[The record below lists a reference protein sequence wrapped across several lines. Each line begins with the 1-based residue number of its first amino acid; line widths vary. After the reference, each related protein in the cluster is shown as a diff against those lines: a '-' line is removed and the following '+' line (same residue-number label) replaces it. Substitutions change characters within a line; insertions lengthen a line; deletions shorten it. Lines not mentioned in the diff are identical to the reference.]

1 MQKSG
6 LSFSPLQSLLQA
18 NFLPHPERSRGIR
31 RRYLKAGIPGSLDC
45 ARDDEENLLGEATE
59 AEKMT
64 IRSSA
69 LPDVERLTLWIT

>member
-1 MQKSG
+1 M
-6 LSFSPLQSLLQA
+6 LQLISCTRVRKEC
-18 NFLPHPERSRGIR
+18 HPERGRGIL

-69 LPDVERLTLWIT
+69 FA

>member
-1 MQKSG
+1 MS
-6 LSFSPLQSLLQA
+6 S
-18 NFLPHPERSRGIR
+18 I
-31 RRYLKAGIPGSLDC
+31 DC

-69 LPDVERLTLWIT
+69 FA